1 MFSSAWTD
9 TRRESHKLVQTPPPQ
24 TPPPLTPPPQTPPP
38 LTFLPL
44 FI

>member
-9 TRRESHKLVQTPPPQ
+9 TRRESHKLVQTPPPLI
-24 TPPPLTPPPQTPPP
+24 PLPQTPPP

-44 FI
+44 SI